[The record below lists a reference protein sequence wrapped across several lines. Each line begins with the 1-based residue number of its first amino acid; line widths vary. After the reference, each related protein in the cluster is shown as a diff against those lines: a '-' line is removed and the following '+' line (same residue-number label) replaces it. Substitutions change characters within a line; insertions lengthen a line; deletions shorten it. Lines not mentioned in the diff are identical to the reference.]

1 MKFYLKPSSICSMKP
16 SCSSVFLLVVEVAT
30 YQWATIQLWCVFLI
44 IYTSQEYRRPPLCP
58 VMSRQ
63 ASHISQDYRHQHCIP
78 SCPLEEITCH
88 THGGLHTYHSP
99 SVNVSPYYSIHKM
112 CYYIHIH
119 HIITDALWDVLMS
132 DWVNLSSVCLI
143 THITILWKSPSV

>member
-1 MKFYLKPSSICSMKP
+1 MFHESIVFFGVPSHVWSYNI
-16 SCSSVFLLVVEVAT
+16 SVNDRINVRNIFK
-30 YQWATIQLWCVFLI
+30 
-44 IYTSQEYRRPPLCP
+44 IYTSQEYCHPPLCNMD
-58 VMSRQ
+58 VSSRFTHHMTTGTN
-63 ASHISQDYRHQHCIP
+63 SVP